1 MYLIGHFTVEITLSI
16 TSSGLQT
23 HLWHF
28 FDISYLSAGIYAH
41 THISA
46 KSFNILVVADILVR
60 LICIFNGSSGG
71 TFTVIDFYLES
82 ISSNIV
88 FQNDTDHHIQ
98 SNCK

>member
-16 TSSGLQT
+16 TSDGLQT

-28 FDISYLSAGIYAH
+28 FIDISYLSAGIYAH
-41 THISA
+41 THISV

-71 TFTVIDFYLES
+71 TFTVTDFILNLFYF
-82 ISSNIV
+82 IKHC
-88 FQNDTDHHIQ
+88 FPKQH
-98 SNCK
+98 